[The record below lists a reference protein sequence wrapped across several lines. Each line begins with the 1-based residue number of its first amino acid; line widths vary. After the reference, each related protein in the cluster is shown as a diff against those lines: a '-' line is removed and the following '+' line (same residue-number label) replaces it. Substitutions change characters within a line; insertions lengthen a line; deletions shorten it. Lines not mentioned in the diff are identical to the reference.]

1 LRQTPEIKRALDE
14 SVPEYDPRGGE
25 PRRSYY
31 TRRAARAVLALVL
44 AVATAGLIV
53 YILHHYKSLAQS
65 APPLKRAV
73 PVYIIPAQK

>member
-1 LRQTPEIKRALDE
+1 LRPTPEIKRALDE

-31 TRRAARAVLALVL
+31 SRRAARALVALLLAI
-44 AVATAGLIV
+44 AMAALIV
-53 YILHHYKSLAQS
+53 FILHHYKSLAQT
-65 APPLKRAV
+65 AQPPKKAV